1 MADFY
6 QNGIITTMQKLTDR
20 PSGAIEEEL
29 KRFARKRNLILLLPA
44 LVSEFDNPAV
54 YRIIEEL
61 MNVEYLHKVVLSL
74 DRADE
79 EQFQKVREIMS
90 VLPMQVDVV
99 WHDGP
104 RMAKLYQELLKAEFK
119 LSTPGK
125 GRSVWMTMGYILA
138 HRDVYAIA
146 LHDTDIVNYNKDLLA
161 RLVYPIMHPAID
173 CEFSKGYYARFSD
186 KLYGR
191 VTRLFYTP
199 MIRTLKRIIGYNRF
213 LEFLDSFRYALSGE
227 FAMINNVAR
236 TIRISPTWGLEVS
249 MLSEVYQMASINRVN
264 QVEVLP
270 SYEHKHQVLEKD
282 KPETGLIRMANEI
295 AQVLF
300 RVLSQDGIVMSRSFF
315 RTTLAAYIQESR
327 ISIEK
332 YNALSLLNGL
342 NYDRHEEIEAVETFV
357 EALKSAIEEFVNN
370 PVGVPMLP
378 AWIRVYA
385 ALPDFPEMIM
395 EAVAFDN
402 Q

>member
-6 QNGIITTMQKLTDR
+6 QNGVITTMQKLRER
-20 PSGAIEEEL
+20 PEGEIEDEL
-29 KRFARKRNLILLLPA
+29 KRFARKRNLVLLLPA
-44 LVSEFDNPAV
+44 LVSEFDNPAMFK
-54 YRIIEEL
+54 IIEEL
-61 MNVEYLHKVVLSL
+61 MNVDYLYKVVLSL

-79 EQFQKVREIMS
+79 VQFRRVKEIMS
-90 VLPMQVDVV
+90 VLPMQVDIV

-104 RMAKLYQELLKAEFK
+104 RMEKLYQELLKAEFK
-119 LSTPGK
+119 LCTPGK
-125 GRSVWMTMGYILA
+125 GRSVWITMGYILA
-138 HRDVYAIA
+138 HRDIYAIA
-146 LHDTDIVNYNKDLLA
+146 LHDTDIVNYSRDLLA

-173 CEFSKGYYARFSD
+173 CEFSKGYYARVSD
-186 KLYGR
+186 KIYGR

-199 MIRTLKRIIGYNRF
+199 MIRTLKRIIGYNPF

-227 FAMINNVAR
+227 FAMINNLAR

-249 MLSEVYQMASINRVN
+249 MLSEVYQMASIDRVN

-282 KPETGLIRMANEI
+282 RPETGLIRMANEI

-300 RVLSQDGIVMSRSFF
+300 RVLSQDGMVMSRSFF
-315 RTTLAAYIQESR
+315 RTVLTAYIQESR
-327 ISIEK
+327 IAIQK

-342 NYDRHEEIEAVETFV
+342 KYDRHEEIEAVEAFV
-357 EALKSAIEEFVNN
+357 GALKTAIEEFVND
-370 PVGVPMLP
+370 PVGIPMLP
-378 AWIRVYA
+378 AWTRVYA